1 MTMKFMKYYVENDSG
16 ERVKCWYM
24 ITQHNGK
31 KCVLVVAQE
40 YGAQLRFLPNCEN
53 NSDSQTDYFE
63 KDRARIFYGHPLY
76 AAALARA
83 EKNNADDQAKR
94 ERRLELCR

>member
-1 MTMKFMKYYVENDSG
+1 MKFLKYYVENDSG
-16 ERVKCWYM
+16 ERVKCHYGLTE
-24 ITQHNGK
+24 INGR
-31 KCVLVVAQE
+31 KCVTVYAEGYDGRLS
-40 YGAQLRFLPNCEN
+40 FLPNCEN

-63 KDRARIFYGHPLY
+63 KDRARIYYGHPLY